1 MPTSGGISHDLTMRT
16 TGVGIG
22 RFEFSWANLLSTA
35 TLPSAGGCGTSEGL
49 LIVSKRPPANVF
61 DLVTGEVS
69 ADYAKTPAGNAL
81 PVSDWLPSGS
91 PAFATGEPVIVYTI
105 RAVAFAFALQ
115 FAVNLRTGATAQALA
130 FVWTGSSTLYTQA
143 EIDANIDPSNSFQ
156 NIAAT
161 ASASIAWAG
170 CVPTVTLAGSFTDRW
185 YLDGVLHRR
194 ETFTLT
200 SFAHTITG
208 LTNV

>member
-1 MPTSGGISHDLTMRT
+1 MPATGGVSHDLLMRT
-16 TGVGIG
+16 DGVGIG
-22 RFEFSWANLLSTA
+22 RFEFSWSNLQSTA
-35 TLPSAGGCGTSEGL
+35 THPPSGGCGTSQGIA
-49 LIVSKRPPANVF
+49 IVTKRPPANVF
-61 DLVTGEVS
+61 DLVTGEIS
-69 ADYAKTPAGNAL
+69 LDYARSPAGVLL
-81 PVSDWLPSGS
+81 PTSDWLPVGS
-91 PAFATGEPVIVYTI
+91 PAFAAGEPVAVYDF

-130 FVWTGSSTLYTQA
+130 FVWTGSADYYTQA
-143 EIDANIDPSNSFQ
+143 DIDANIDPSNSFT

-185 YLDGVLHRR
+185 YQNGSLVRR
-194 ETFTLT
+194 ETFTLENFT
-200 SFAHTITG
+200 HSIQG